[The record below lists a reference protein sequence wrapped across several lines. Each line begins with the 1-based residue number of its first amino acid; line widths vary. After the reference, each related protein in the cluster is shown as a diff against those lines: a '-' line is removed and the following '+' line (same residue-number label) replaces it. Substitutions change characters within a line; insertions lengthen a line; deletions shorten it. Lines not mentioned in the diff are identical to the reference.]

1 MATGEGNTSFTVTL
15 PDEIIE
21 SMMDLKPSKA
31 WGQNRAEIARQLIID
46 MLKRLHAEGVVRL
59 RGLPPRQG

>member
-15 PDEIIE
+15 PDEIIQT
-21 SMMDLKPSKA
+21 MMDLKPSKA

-46 MLKRLHAEGVVRL
+46 MLKRLHGEGTVKL
-59 RGLPPRQG
+59 RGLPPR